1 MATKMGETYD
11 ELVEVTGVKELV
23 SPEEWETRVNL
34 AACYRMVWE
43 YGWHHLNLNHIS
55 ARVPGEEEHV
65 LLNPYGPMYNEV
77 TASNLV
83 KVDLDGNVLDEN
95 TPYHINQAGY
105 TIHSAVH
112 AARPDAKCVLHTHTP
127 AGIAV
132 STLKCGLLPLHQE
145 ALRFYGGIGYHDY
158 EGVSLELDER
168 ERLVKSLGDNK
179 VLILRNH
186 GLLTCGRTISEAFV
200 LMYHLERSCEAQIMA
215 GATTEDDNVHI
226 LPSEAVRQN
235 AAEQTNLNGRNAGE
249 LRWPALMRWMDRID
263 PSFRN

>member
-1 MATKMGETYD
+1 MATKMGETFD
-11 ELVEVTGVKELV
+11 ELVEVPGVRERC
-23 SPEEWETRVNL
+23 SEEEWETRVNL
-34 AACYRMVWE
+34 AACYRLVWE

-55 ARVPGEEEHV
+55 ARVPGDEEHF

-83 KVDLDGNVLDEN
+83 KVDLEGNVLDEN
-95 TPYHINQAGY
+95 TPYNINQAGY

-112 AARPDAKCVLHTHTP
+112 GARPDVQCVLHTHTP

-145 ALRFYGGIGYHDY
+145 ALRFYGGTSYHDY
-158 EGVSLELDER
+158 EGVALDLDER
-168 ERLVKSLGDNK
+168 ERLVASLADNN

-200 LMYHLERSCEAQIMA
+200 LMYHLERSCQAQIMA
-215 GATTEDDNVHI
+215 GATTEDDNIHI
-226 LPSEAVRQN
+226 TPPEDVREH
-235 AAEQTNLNGRNAGE
+235 AAAQTTRNSRNPGE
-249 LRWPALMRWMDRID
+249 LRWPALMRWMDRVD

>member
-1 MATKMGETYD
+1 MVTRMGETYD
-11 ELVEVTGVKELV
+11 ELVQVHGVRDRV
-23 SPEEWETRVNL
+23 SAEEWKVRVNL

-55 ARVPGEEEHV
+55 ARVPGKEGQV

-83 KVDLDGNVLDEN
+83 KVDLDGNVLDE
-95 TPYHINQAGY
+95 TPYHINKAGY
-105 TIHSAVH
+105 TIHSAIH
-112 AARPDAKCVLHTHTP
+112 AARNNVACVLHTHTP

-145 ALRFYGGIGYHDY
+145 ALRFYGGIGYHNY
-158 EGVSLELDER
+158 EGVSLELEER
-168 ERLVKSLGDNK
+168 ERLVESLGDRN

-215 GATTEDDNVHI
+215 GAIKEDDNVHI
-226 LPSEAVRQN
+226 FPSESVREN
-235 AAEQTNLNGRNAGE
+235 ARAQTNLDGRNAGE
-249 LRWPALMRWMDRID
+249 LRWPALMRWMEHID
-263 PSFRN
+263 PSFRD

>member
-11 ELVEVTGVKELV
+11 ELVEVPGVKGSV
-23 SPEEWETRVNL
+23 SPEEWDTRVNL
-34 AACYRMVWE
+34 AACYRIVWE
-43 YGWHHLNLNHIS
+43 YEWHHLNLNHIS
-55 ARVPGEEEHV
+55 ARVPGVEGQV

-83 KVDLDGNVLDEN
+83 KVDLEGNVLDN

-105 TIHSAVH
+105 TIHSAIH
-112 AARPDAKCVLHTHTP
+112 SARPDIECVLHTHTP

-145 ALRFYGGIGYHDY
+145 ALRFYGAVGYHEY

-168 ERLVKSLGDNK
+168 ERLIESLGDNK
-179 VLILRNH
+179 VLILHNH

-200 LMYHLERSCEAQIMA
+200 LMYHLERSCQAQIMA

-226 LPSEAVRQN
+226 LPSEAVREN

-249 LRWPALMRWMDRID
+249 LRWPALIRWMDRID